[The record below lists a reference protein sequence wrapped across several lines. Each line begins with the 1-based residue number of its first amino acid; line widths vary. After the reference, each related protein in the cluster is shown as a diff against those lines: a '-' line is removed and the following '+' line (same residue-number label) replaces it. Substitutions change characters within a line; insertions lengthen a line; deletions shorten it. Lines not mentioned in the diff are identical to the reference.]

1 MNRNLRYDFIRYKQL
16 RRKLDIILLYNSSRA
31 FQAVCLYRLSNFFYQ
46 KGYKKIAIM
55 IKNKS
60 IKNNGCEIG
69 ESTKIGRGLRI
80 SNPVGIVISGG
91 AIIGEN
97 LTLQS
102 GVVIGTNRDDKDQ
115 YPIIGNNVYIGAG
128 AKVLGNITI
137 GNNVII
143 GANSVV
149 LKSVNDNAIIVG
161 VPGKEK

>member
-1 MNRNLRYDFIRYKQL
+1 M
-16 RRKLDIILLYNSSRA
+16 
-31 FQAVCLYRLSNFFYQ
+31 
-46 KGYKKIAIM
+46 
-55 IKNKS
+55 
-60 IKNNGCEIG
+60 
-69 ESTKIGRGLRI
+69 
-80 SNPVGIVISGG
+80 
-91 AIIGEN
+91 
-97 LTLQS
+97 
-102 GVVIGTNRDDKDQ
+102 VIGTNRDDKDQ